1 MALYDHIS
9 ACNTHDPGGRKAFVV
24 AGKRVGWVA
33 DDLADRMT
41 SWERYFNVT
50 SDTLIVHDS
59 LKDVEARSAAL
70 AEVGASLMVQQAL
83 PRNRKELCPVY
94 ESFGAPNLL
103 RIDRAWLE
111 SFGVTSYGVHV
122 NGYVERRDGPEL
134 WVGVRAQNREVAP
147 GKLDNMVAGGLPVGV
162 TLAENLVKEAA
173 EEASV
178 PEGLAK
184 TAVPVGVV
192 TYMFD
197 TDRGVRRDLLFVY
210 DLKLPADFIPKNTDG
225 EVSGFVR
232 WPARQALRV
241 VEETDEFKF
250 NVNLVI
256 IDFAIRHGLIEPD
269 RPDYAKL
276 VRGLRAWS

>member
-33 DDLADRMT
+33 DDLADHMT
-41 SWERYFNVT
+41 RWERYFNVT

-59 LKDVEARSAAL
+59 LGDVEARSEAL

-83 PRNRKELCPVY
+83 PRNREELCPVF

-134 WVGVRAQNREVAP
+134 WVGVRAKNREVAP

-269 RPDYAKL
+269 RPDYARL

>member
-24 AGKRVGWVA
+24 AGKRVGCVA

-59 LKDVEARSAAL
+59 LEDVEARSAAL

-134 WVGVRAQNREVAP
+134 WVGVRAKVREVAP

>member
-9 ACNTHDPGGRKAFVV
+9 ACNTHDPGGRKAFIV

-33 DDLADRMT
+33 DDLANRMT
-41 SWERYFNVT
+41 RWERYFNVT
-50 SDTLIVHDS
+50 SDTLIVRDS
-59 LKDVEARSAAL
+59 LEDVEARSKAL
-70 AEVGASLMVQQAL
+70 AEAGASLVVQQAL
-83 PRNRKELCPVY
+83 PRNRKELCPVS
-94 ESFGAPNLL
+94 ESFDAPNLL

-122 NGYVERRDGPEL
+122 NGYVEGRDGPEL
-134 WVGVRAQNREVAP
+134 WVGVRAKNREVAP

-178 PEGLAK
+178 PEDLAK

-197 TDRGVRRDLLFVY
+197 TDRGVRRDMLFVY
-210 DLKLPADFIPKNTDG
+210 DLKLPADFTPENTDG

-269 RPDYAKL
+269 RPDYARL

>member
-269 RPDYAKL
+269 RPDYARL

>member
-83 PRNRKELCPVY
+83 PRNRKELCPVC